1 MVVLV
6 PVAKLK
12 LKNNNNMI
20 QIKFRVYKTKEKEFF
35 TQDDDHRID
44 LSLHY
49 WEIHKHVEYPQQF
62 IGLMD
67 CNGKEIYEGDFL
79 VNKNNGNKYSVFRV
93 AGGFAINT
101 HQDDFNR
108 ETPFYTSFDMQ
119 TASYINGNCEV
130 KGNVY
135 QPISTTEA

>member
-1 MVVLV
+1 
-6 PVAKLK
+6 
-12 LKNNNNMI
+12 MI
-20 QIKFRVYKTKEKEFF
+20 QIKFRVFNTKTKEFF
-35 TQDDDHRID
+35 TQDDDQRID

-49 WEIHKHVEYPQQF
+49 WETTKHVEYPQQF

-79 VNKNNGNKYSVFRV
+79 VNQNNGNKYSVFRV

-108 ETPFYTSFDMQ
+108 NTPFYTSIADMQ
-119 TASYINGNCEV
+119 TASYINGNCYV
-130 KGNVY
+130 NGNIY
-135 QPISTTEA
+135 TPISITEA